1 MLRRRALALR
11 WVHLLLGGALLMPP
25 YLLSEVVVAVLA
37 PGGDPRSPGRQLA
50 AFLLALPMAAAVG
63 LFAPVR
69 ALSTGAARALAVVP
83 ARRLAGGPATSWAAR
98 RRTAAW
104 FVLHTGI
111 GALLSGATLSVPP
124 AAVVL
129 LVRAFSGGGPDR
141 WGPGFLDRAPAWS
154 AAPLAAGLLAV
165 ALLAALV
172 LAAAGA
178 GALLG
183 RVAPRL
189 LGPTPAD
196 RLAAAEARAAELARR
211 NRLARDLH
219 DSIGHSLSAVT
230 LQAGAA
236 RRVLDRDVEFA
247 RRALTAIEHT
257 AGTAVAELD
266 RVLGML
272 REDDEPAASARPTL
286 ADLGEL
292 LEQTRAAGAD
302 LRCTTSEHLG
312 ELDPAVSE
320 HAYRVVQEGLS
331 NVLRHAGAGPVRL
344 DVTTSGTAAGG
355 DARLHVRMRSPLRPD
370 AQPGAVG
377 GGPSA
382 ADSRSPR
389 AAQAGAPRAV
399 LGGRGLPGVA
409 ERATL
414 LGGDARWGPDGDS
427 WLLDVRLPLRG
438 TP

>member
-1 MLRRRALALR
+1 
-11 WVHLLLGGALLMPP
+11 
-25 YLLSEVVVAVLA
+25 
-37 PGGDPRSPGRQLA
+37 
-50 AFLLALPMAAAVG
+50 
-63 LFAPVR
+63 
-69 ALSTGAARALAVVP
+69 
-83 ARRLAGGPATSWAAR
+83 
-98 RRTAAW
+98 
-104 FVLHTGI
+104 
-111 GALLSGATLSVPP
+111 
-124 AAVVL
+124 
-129 LVRAFSGGGPDR
+129 
-141 WGPGFLDRAPAWS
+141 
-154 AAPLAAGLLAV
+154 
-165 ALLAALV
+165 
-172 LAAAGA
+172 
-178 GALLG
+178 
-183 RVAPRL
+183 
-189 LGPTPAD
+189 TPAD

-355 DARLHVRMRSPLRPD
+355 DARLHVRMRSP
-370 AQPGAVG
+370 
-377 GGPSA
+377 
-382 ADSRSPR
+382 
-389 AAQAGAPRAV
+389 
-399 LGGRGLPGVA
+399 
-409 ERATL
+409 
-414 LGGDARWGPDGDS
+414 
-427 WLLDVRLPLRG
+427 
-438 TP
+438 